1 MNLSATDEVLAKSC
15 RFAQR
20 LFTHTLSTGS
30 MLGDRAGGSLIFQD
44 HRPYFAGDD
53 IRRIDWRAYGRTDQL
68 MLKTY
73 QEEISPYLE
82 LLVDA
87 SASMAVSPTKQS
99 ALLRW
104 TWFLA
109 TVGIHSGY
117 TVTVHRLGLDST
129 PLRLEELDASA
140 WNFPPAHS
148 PNDSLKR
155 AWKGR
160 YKSVRLLLS
169 DFLFDLD
176 SAEAALSL
184 AARDALALH
193 GIQLLDHDELDPPWR
208 GAFRLVD
215 DDHDSTEPLHIS
227 DREVQQYTQRLVA
240 HQQALGR
247 AFRRRGGALAI
258 VDASAPTKTAVMKSL
273 VPTGILTFA

>member
-1 MNLSATDEVLAKSC
+1 MNLTATDEALAKGC
-15 RFAQR
+15 RFTQR
-20 LFTHTLSTGS
+20 LFTHTLNTGGV
-30 MLGDRAGGSLIFQD
+30 LGDRAGGSLIFQD

-82 LLVDA
+82 LLIDA
-87 SASMAVSPTKQS
+87 SASMAVSPAKQS

-117 TVTVHRLGLDST
+117 TVTVLRLGRDSG
-129 PLRLEELDASA
+129 PLRLEELDGSA
-140 WNFPPAHS
+140 WVFAPAVS
-148 PNDSLKR
+148 PADALKR
-155 AWKGR
+155 TWQGR
-160 YKSVRLLLS
+160 YKSVRVLLS

-176 SAEAALSL
+176 DAEAALSL
-184 AARDALALH
+184 VARDSLALH
-193 GIQLLDHDELDPPWR
+193 GIQLLDHDELKPPWR

-215 DDHDSTEPLHIS
+215 DDHDATEPLHIS
-227 DREVQQYTQRLVA
+227 EREVQQYTQRLLA
-240 HQQALGR
+240 HQQALTR
-247 AFRRRGGALAI
+247 AFRRRGGALAV
-258 VDASAPTKTAVMKSL
+258 VDASLPTKTAVIKSL
-273 VPTGILTFA
+273 VPAGILTFA